1 MVDYANNRINDIISC
16 LQGAESYSKS
26 IENILELN

>member
-1 MVDYANNRINDIISC
+1 MVDYGNNRINEIISC

-26 IENILELN
+26 IDKYT